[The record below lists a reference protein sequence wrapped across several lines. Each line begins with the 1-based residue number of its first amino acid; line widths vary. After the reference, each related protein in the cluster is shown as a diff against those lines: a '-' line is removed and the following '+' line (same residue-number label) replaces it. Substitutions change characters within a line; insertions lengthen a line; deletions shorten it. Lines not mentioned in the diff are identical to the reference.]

1 MEGTAYFACKSGQRV
16 ACISGYKI
24 VFKSEGIFVIFYATK
39 EKVIKKDKNRQH
51 LNGTQRRN

>member
-24 VFKSEGIFVIFYATK
+24 VFLNLREHLWFFMQQ
-39 EKVIKKDKNRQH
+39 KKK
-51 LNGTQRRN
+51 